1 MLASPNKRV
10 GFETFQRKGRIP
22 SSTEVLHSAMFWKI
36 CASMKKLYPN
46 CERKHT
52 FMNLNYEILFETKI
66 ERSSELKCFAEERQE
81 SLIAN

>member
-10 GFETFQRKGRIP
+10 GFEIFQRKGKAP
-22 SSTEVLHSAMFWKI
+22 SGTEVLHSAMFRKI
-36 CASMKKLYPN
+36 CALMKKLYPN

-52 FMNLNYEILFETKI
+52 FMNLNYEILFKTKI
-66 ERSSELKCFAEERQE
+66 KRSSELKCFAEELQE